1 MVQVCHGGAF
11 PGCDGCFM
19 VTCMRI
25 EVASLNSSSV
35 WYRSAMVAPFLVVM
49 DVSW

>member
-11 PGCDGCFM
+11 AGGDGCFM
-19 VTCMRI
+19 VNCMRI

-35 WYRSAMVAPFLVVM
+35 WYRSAMVGPGIVM

>member
-1 MVQVCHGGAF
+1 MVNCMRIEVASQVCHGGAF

-19 VTCMRI
+19 V
-25 EVASLNSSSV
+25 NSSSV
-35 WYRSAMVAPFLVVM
+35 WYRSAMVGPSLVVM